1 MTRYLH
7 YAIKGPRTQARK
19 RSTNVTEGTSPAFR
33 RGLPNL
39 VSALCLTNLALPP
52 RSLHSLKS
60 LPRQPLDLNFNFLTV
75 DTPAIPDELPPHA
88 HAPTAARDD
97 SGAQKTNYA

>member
-19 RSTNVTEGTSPAFR
+19 RRTNVTEGTSPAFR
-33 RGLPNL
+33 RVLPNL

-52 RSLHSLKS
+52 ESLHSLRS
-60 LPRQPLDLNFNFLTV
+60 LPRQPLELNFLTV
-75 DTPAIPDELPPHA
+75 HTPAIRDELPPHA

>member
-19 RSTNVTEGTSPAFR
+19 RRTNVTEGTSPAFR

-39 VSALCLTNLALPP
+39 VSALCLTNLAVL
-52 RSLHSLKS
+52 LIL
-60 LPRQPLDLNFNFLTV
+60 LFLLDPYILLNPYLAN
-75 DTPAIPDELPPHA
+75 H
-88 HAPTAARDD
+88 
-97 SGAQKTNYA
+97 

>member
-19 RSTNVTEGTSPAFR
+19 RRTNVTEGTSPAFR
-33 RGLPNL
+33 RVLPNL
-39 VSALCLTNLALPP
+39 VSALCLTNLALPNLALP
-52 RSLHSLKS
+52 PEPLHSLRS
-60 LPRQPLDLNFNFLTV
+60 LPRQPLELNFLTV
-75 DTPAIPDELPPHA
+75 HTPAIRDELPPHA

-97 SGAQKTNYA
+97 SGAQK